1 MDMTTSKDQ
10 TVTNVGKLVSLL
22 DARIAI
28 NRRILWFRGQRSSH
42 WHLEPLLWRNYKPGR
57 ERDLTNRFRARA
69 STRQEGL
76 PQYDDHA
83 IWLSIMQH
91 YGLPTRLLDWTRS
104 PLVAAYFAVED
115 YIYRPPVE
123 PEEAAIWVLEPH
135 ILNKLEGFGEI
146 TPSIDAHMCE
156 GTLKPA
162 FTDNDAEENG
172 KVLCAMAAEKDMR
185 MFVQQ
190 GCFTVHSDRTALD
203 MRSNSKRYVSKIVIP
218 AQCVKQMASEI
229 TLCGFRKGDIFPD
242 LGNLACELKT

>member
-1 MDMTTSKDQ
+1 MTGKVQ
-10 TVTNVGKLVSLL
+10 TARKLGELVDLL
-22 DARIAI
+22 GARVAA
-28 NRRILWFRGQRSSH
+28 NNRILWCRGQRSTT
-42 WHLEPLLWRNYKPGR
+42 WHVTPALWRNYKPGR

-69 STRQEGL
+69 LTRHQSL

-83 IWLSIMQH
+83 MWLSIMQH

-115 YIYRPPVE
+115 YLYGPAVE
-123 PEEAAIWVLEPH
+123 AEDAAVWVLEPH
-135 ILNKLEGFGEI
+135 ILNEMEGFGEI

-156 GTLKPA
+156 DTVKPA
-162 FTDNDAEENG
+162 FTDSAKENG

-203 MRSNSKRYVSKIVIP
+203 IRPDRERYLSQITIP
-218 AQCVKQMASEI
+218 KQCIRQVASEI
-229 TLCGFRKGDIFPD
+229 DLCGFRKGDIFPD
-242 LGNLACELKT
+242 LGNLADELRLRR